1 MLNRMIDI
9 VKGKILPTSN
19 DSESVRIRSRVLDEL
34 EGEVRLGLKPKFVWN
49 RVRVTFRSVSAGE
62 DEVWKPLLGDFEA
75 LFRKRLRR
83 IECKL
88 PDGFSLRIAVS
99 RELDEPYRIEKEWF
113 EAPKNEEVG
122 ALCYGEGKIMLTGQT
137 VALGRTPAPG
147 GIRLDD
153 RSVSREHGRA
163 VCHDASYYY
172 VQCSTTSSTR
182 LLRDGRYR
190 DVLPRAG
197 VRLKHGDRLYC
208 GRGSTPII
216 FEATERHSEKH

>member
-1 MLNRMIDI
+1 MIDL
-9 VKGKILPTSN
+9 VKGKILPTST
-19 DSESVRIRSRVLDEL
+19 DSESIRIRARVLDEL

-49 RVRVTFRSVSAGE
+49 HVRVTFRSVSAGE

-83 IECKL
+83 IECEL
-88 PDGFSLRIAVS
+88 PGGFSLTTAVS
-99 RELDEPYRIEKEWF
+99 RELDAPYCIEKEWL
-113 EAPKNEEVG
+113 EAPKNEEAG
-122 ALCYGEGKIMLTGQT
+122 TLRYGEDKIKLIGQT

-197 VRLKHGDRLYC
+197 LRLKHGDRLYC
-208 GRGSTPII
+208 GRGSTPIV
-216 FEATERHSEKH
+216 FEMPERKREEA